1 MTTITAKLTRANIL
15 KDMKVKS
22 HAEVAAIKDS
32 AERYLA
38 ELGSEKEQE
47 ANQCINDAVI
57 EIKSVLRQMM
67 TGMTATATVTEAFD
81 ASSTEITFA
90 FELTSRKSAGFAED
104 LGKALHP
111 YIVDSALH
119 KFYMSVSRPDIAER
133 HAARLAAELAVI
145 ENIVYRK
152 TTPTYT

>member
-1 MTTITAKLTRANIL
+1 MTTVVAKITRSSIL

-22 HAEVAAIKDS
+22 HAEVAAIADPK
-32 AERYLA
+32 ERYLA

-57 EIKSVLRQMM
+57 ELRSVLRPYLGQSA
-67 TGMTATATVTEAFD
+67 TTPVTDAYDTTAEIDFSFSLTA
-81 ASSTEITFA
+81 
-90 FELTSRKSAGFAED
+90 RKSPGFAD
-104 LGKALHP
+104 DMAKALHP

-133 HAARLAAELAVI
+133 HAARLAGELAVI
-145 ENIVYRK
+145 DSIVHRK
-152 TTPTYT
+152 FIPIYTS